1 MMGRARKWD
10 HCIYHRGAQ
19 TQRFVTDYFS
29 QDHRRIVLV
38 AGAGFDPRSLTVCEM
53 IAARMG
59 TRAKAFF
66 IREERPNPGGAL
78 LSRAEA
84 NLSRMQELLPA
95 NETRIIDVFAADGA
109 VIGGRNGV
117 LLVDQLSFEGITDIV
132 VDFSALS
139 IGVAFPIVSHLFS
152 KLQRGSELPNL
163 HLMVTDEPLTDQLII
178 PTASDSAETIH
189 GFKGGL
195 GLDQNANAAKL
206 WLPQLVGGR
215 NAVFEKIHGFVKPHD
230 VCPILP
236 FPSSHPRLQ
245 DELIQSYGAEFES
258 TWQVDTRNLL
268 YADEHNPLD
277 LYRTIL
283 RIGDMRSRV
292 FAEVGGSLI
301 ILSPIG
307 SKVLAIGALMAA
319 IDRGFAVA
327 HVEAIHYTVNLDEI
341 DKRRPAPGEVLH
353 VWLSGEAYPHMT

>member
-1 MMGRARKWD
+1 MMGSACNWD
-10 HCIYHRGAQ
+10 HCINHRGAQ
-19 TQRFVTDYFS
+19 TQRFVADYFS
-29 QDHRRIVLV
+29 QDDRRMLLV

-53 IAARMG
+53 IAANMG
-59 TRAKAFF
+59 ARAKGFF
-66 IREERPNPGGAL
+66 IREERPNPDGAL
-78 LSRAEA
+78 VSRAEV
-84 NLSRMQELLPA
+84 NLNRMQVLLPA
-95 NETRIIDVFAADGA
+95 NETVIIDVFAADGA
-109 VIGGRNGV
+109 AIGGRNGV
-117 LLVDQLSFEGITDIV
+117 LLIDRLSFKEITDIV

-152 KLQRGSELPNL
+152 KFKHGPKKLNL
-163 HLMVTDEPLTDQLII
+163 HLMVTDEPLTDHLIV
-178 PTASDSAETIH
+178 PTASDTAETIH

-206 WLPQLVGGR
+206 WLPQLVAGR
-215 NAVFEKIHGFVKPHD
+215 NAIFEKIHEFVKPHD

-245 DELIQSYGAEFES
+245 DELIQSYSAEFES
-258 TWQVDTRNLL
+258 TWQVDTRNLV
-268 YADEHNPLD
+268 YAGEKNPLD

-283 RIGDMRSRV
+283 RIGDLRSRV

-319 IDRGFAVA
+319 IERGFAVA
-327 HVEAIHYTVNLDEI
+327 HVEAIQYTVNLEEI
-341 DKRRPAPGEVLH
+341 DKRRPAPGEILH
-353 VWLSGEAYPHMT
+353 VWLSGETYPHMT